1 MHLLKMLVKS
11 TLNSCLNHD
20 QLELT
25 ITDKWNRVISEE
37 LVLESSKT
45 LGLQLVNSLINQ
57 LDGKNSKLIQVMA
70 RNLKLFF
77 KN

>member
-1 MHLLKMLVKS
+1 MHLQKMLVKS

-45 LGLQLVNSLINQ
+45 LDSST
-57 LDGKNSKLIQVMA
+57 GK
-70 RNLKLFF
+70 
-77 KN
+77 